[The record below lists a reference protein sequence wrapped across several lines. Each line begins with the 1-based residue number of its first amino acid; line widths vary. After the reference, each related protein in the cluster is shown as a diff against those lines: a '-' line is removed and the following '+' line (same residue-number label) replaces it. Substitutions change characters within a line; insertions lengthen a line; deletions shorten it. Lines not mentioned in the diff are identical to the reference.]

1 VTQSFHVSL
10 RAGEKIYLNGAVLR
24 ADRKVTLELLNDVTF
39 LLENHVLQADEATTP
54 LRQLYFVVQTMLM
67 EPDQLDSKL
76 ELFREFYKA
85 QINTFDAPEIV
96 TQLEEIGRL
105 VEGGRHFV
113 ALRAIRNMFALEHEV
128 MSCSAP
134 RSEPAPAPAIERNIK
149 DGSFAA

>member
-1 VTQSFHVSL
+1 MTQSFHVSL

-39 LLENHVLQADEATTP
+39 LLENHVLQADEATSP

-67 EPDQLDSKL
+67 EPDQLDAKL
-76 ELFREFYKA
+76 ELFHEFHKA
-85 QINTFDAPEIV
+85 QINTFDTPEIV

-105 VEGGRHFV
+105 VESGRHFV

-128 MSCSAP
+128 MSCAAP
-134 RSEPAPAPAIERNIK
+134 RSEPAPAPAIERSIK